1 MGGKT
6 NASAWSGGSRGG
18 GGEARQALYLLS
30 VALLIAVYRT
40 TTQQFIKR
48 DTRVQGTLLWACLGL

>member
-1 MGGKT
+1 MPLPGVEG
-6 NASAWSGGSRGG
+6 AVGG
-18 GGEARQALYLLS
+18 GGEARQALYFLS

-40 TTQQFIKR
+40 TTQQFIKH